1 MDEERADALKLLG
14 TKESIFTQRIVW
26 ALKFK
31 GICHEFIE
39 QDFSSRSSPLLV
51 ELNPVYKKVPVIVHV
66 GRPLCESLV
75 ILEYIEETWP
85 LINPLFPLD
94 PFDRA
99 SARFWARFIDGK
111 FYEAAKKAFFSSGE
125 TKAEGVESVAEGLHL
140 LEGQIIGKKFFG
152 GETLGYLDIVAGWI
166 SYWFQYVEEV
176 GEFKAMDSRKY
187 PCLHAWINNF
197 IQVPVVQESLPK
209 PDAVKAVFRGFKD
222 AAALTGAN

>member
-1 MDEERADALKLLG
+1 MEERRDVKLLG

-26 ALKFK
+26 ALKLK
-31 GICHEFIE
+31 GIDYAFIE

-51 ELNPVYKKVPVIVHV
+51 ELNPVYKMVPVIVHD
-66 GRPLCESLV
+66 GKPLSESLV

-85 LINPLFPLD
+85 VNPLFPVD
-94 PFDRA
+94 PFQRA
-99 SARFWARFIDGK
+99 SARFWARFIDGM

-125 TKAEGVESVAEGLHL
+125 AKAEGVELVEEGLHL

-152 GETLGYLDIVAGWI
+152 GEKIGYLDIIAGWI
-166 SYWFQYVEEV
+166 SYWFQYIEEV

-197 IQVPVVQESLPK
+197 IQVPIIQQSLPK
-209 PDAVKAVFRGFKD
+209 ADDVKAVYRGFKD
-222 AAALTGAN
+222 AAALAGAN